1 MRASDRKMKRE
12 EQLRVEL
19 LVATMNQKD
28 DSVLDRMHVQSDA
41 IVINQ
46 ASSFQWREYRRDAHL
61 VRFLCCEELG
71 IGLSRNTAL
80 MRSRGDIC
88 LFADDDLV
96 YRDGYAE
103 KIGRTFRDFP
113 DADVLVFN
121 IQSIG
126 ARKKRYQIQ
135 RPKRVRWY
143 NFERYGAARIA
154 VRRTSIFRQHISFS
168 LLFGGGAQ
176 YSCGEDTLF
185 LRDCLKAGLKIYA
198 VPLTLADVDDSTSS
212 WFCGYDEKF
221 LMDRGALYRAMY
233 PRLALLWSFIY
244 LLRHRKVWQEN
255 GSFIGALRSMKRGA
269 RDYTVHGGEY
279 VKEESQ

>member
-1 MRASDRKMKRE
+1 MKVSDRKTKRE

-19 LVATMNQKD
+19 LISTMNRKD
-28 DSVLDRMHVQSDA
+28 DSILERMRVQSDA
-41 IVINQ
+41 VVINQ
-46 ASSFQWREYRRDAHL
+46 GSPFQWREFRQNAHL

-71 IGLSRNTAL
+71 VGLSRNTAL
-80 MRSRGDIC
+80 MRARGDIC

-103 KIGRTFRDFP
+103 MLGRAFRDFP

-126 ARKKRYQIQ
+126 ARKNRYQIQ
-135 RPKRVRWY
+135 RPMRVHWY

-154 VRRTSIFRQHISFS
+154 VRRTSIFQHHISFS

-198 VPLTLADVDDSTSS
+198 VPFTLADVDDSSSS
-212 WFCGYDEKF
+212 WFRGYDEKF
-221 LMDRGALYRAMY
+221 LRDRGALYRAMY
-233 PRLALLWSFIY
+233 PRLTLLWCFIY
-244 LLRHRKVWQEN
+244 LLRHRRVWQEN
-255 GSFIGALRSMKRGA
+255 GSFTGSLRSMKRGV
-269 RDYTVHGGEY
+269 RDYTAHGGEY
-279 VKEESQ
+279 VKEES